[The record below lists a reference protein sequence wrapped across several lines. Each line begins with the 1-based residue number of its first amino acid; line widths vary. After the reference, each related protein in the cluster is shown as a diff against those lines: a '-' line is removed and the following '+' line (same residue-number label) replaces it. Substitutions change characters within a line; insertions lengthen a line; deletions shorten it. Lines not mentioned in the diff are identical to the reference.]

1 MQKQAFFINERG
13 KFSHSALVNEEMPKN
28 LEMSLAQ
35 TLIVKPVI
43 FSKEEDVRRQCFE
56 LWEKDLD
63 KLGERMPAV
72 VRY

>member
-1 MQKQAFFINERG
+1 MQKQAFFINTRG
-13 KFSHSALVNEEMPKN
+13 KFSHSALINEEMPKN

-35 TLIVKPVI
+35 NLIVKSVT
-43 FSKEEDVRRQCFE
+43 FSKEEDVRRQCLK